1 MDKLSRLVAVKV
13 LREDW
18 EYVRKM
24 QTQMVMR
31 DGKARGL
38 PVVLHTIL
46 YNARRVML
54 DESLIKEPPK

>member
-1 MDKLSRLVAVKV
+1 MAKLSRLVAVKV

-18 EYVRKM
+18 EYVKQM
-24 QTQMVMR
+24 QAKTVMQ

-46 YNARRVML
+46 ENARFVVG
-54 DESLIKEPPK
+54 DVNLIKEPPK